1 MTIKICWY
9 QENMFLPR
17 KNIAFGFTENTRL
30 NRMRYYI
37 LFLPSRENKSF
48 QKITWSNVN
57 EDTKEYITAALYMEI
72 RKSYVNSRVKLY
84 TKV

>member
-1 MTIKICWY
+1 
-9 QENMFLPR
+9 
-17 KNIAFGFTENTRL
+17 
-30 NRMRYYI
+30 MRYYI
-37 LFLPSRENKSF
+37 LFLPSRENKSI